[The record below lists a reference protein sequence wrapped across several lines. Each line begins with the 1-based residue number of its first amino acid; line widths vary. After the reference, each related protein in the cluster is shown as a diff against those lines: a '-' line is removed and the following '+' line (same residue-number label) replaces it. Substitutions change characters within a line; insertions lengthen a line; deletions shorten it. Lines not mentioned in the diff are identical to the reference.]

1 MKKLL
6 LILILVLS
14 IFLVSCEK
22 NKPFDS
28 TMDTKQKEVEIQDEK
43 KILFSNMSDDA
54 SIEEVRLILKKYLEE
69 KNVDDFIKGVIEYNE
84 AIEKTGLIG
93 NFEEKEQVEYD
104 VETIDKLWT
113 SKKGDFIGTN
123 CRLNTF
129 MLLKN
134 NIDIEKGRIDDSLL
148 FLDKDAI
155 EVGHVLDE
163 KEAEGFKQLFSKV
176 KTEDTK
182 DIHVHAQKMEEH
194 FSKVKFDENA
204 RMISVVLHD
213 NLDGDFLFVGHVGV
227 LVENEGKYLFI
238 EKLSF
243 QEPYQAIKFN
253 RKEDCY
259 NYLFS
264 KYKHYSDPT
273 TARPFIMDNGKLI
286 ELDSYD
292 KD

>member
-155 EVGHVLDE
+155 EVGNVLDE
-163 KEAEGFKQLFSKV
+163 KEAEVFKQLFSKV